1 MFISNFLL
9 GIIIFIYHNVA
20 STELPSISN
29 IDSLGSFPLKEK
41 EMSSCSVCKNLVKS
55 FLKAV
60 DETTR
65 QSFEG
70 GDADWERKKL
80 GAYEN
85 SELRFIEIQEKLCTD
100 VTSGKDQCYNLAE
113 LYENELED
121 WFYEERTKNIDLF
134 DFFCISQLKVCC
146 PNNTYGPSCVPCPG
160 GVANPCGGHGECMNG
175 GTREEPASCLCDIG
189 YTGKL
194 CDECKAGFYQDKSSS
209 SFSCKLCDV
218 ACKDY
223 CRGPGPKNCTVC
235 SEGYYFDENEGCIG
249 TDHLDS
255 SEINKDLSNDT
266 EDAKM
271 EVKNHIDNITIDPT
285 PAEHS
290 EL

>member
-1 MFISNFLL
+1 MLNLNILL
-9 GIIIFIYHNVA
+9 GIILFICHNVTSA
-20 STELPSISN
+20 ELPPLSN
-29 IDSLGSFPLKEK
+29 IDSLSSSLFTETVVP
-41 EMSSCSVCKNLVKS
+41 SCSACKNLVKS

-100 VTSGKDQCYNLAE
+100 VTTGKDQCYNLAE
-113 LYENELED
+113 LYENELEE
-121 WFYEERTKNIDLF
+121 WFYEERNKNLGLF
-134 DFFCISQLKVCC
+134 DFLCINQLKFCC
-146 PNNTYGPSCVPCPG
+146 PNNTYGPKCIPCPG
-160 GVANPCGGHGECMNG
+160 GIGKPCGGHGECLNG

-189 YTGKL
+189 YTGLL
-194 CDECKAGFYQDKSSS
+194 CNECKTGFYEDKTSSS
-209 SFSCKLCDV
+209 LSCKLCDV

-235 SEGYYFDENEGCIG
+235 SEGYNFVENEGCIA
-249 TDHLDS
+249 TDTSDS
-255 SEINKDLSNDT
+255 FEVNEDFSNDT
-266 EDAKM
+266 DNAKM
-271 EVKNHIDNITIDPT
+271 GVKNNLDNITIDATPT
-285 PAEHS
+285 EHS